1 MASSLPFNGIVIGA
15 ALVAI
20 AAVVSAPGALAQD
33 APAAHATPPHSAI
46 TPGLSAAE
54 LAKLPHVL
62 FAHELED
69 VPDRNIVVSL
79 LDFPIPPGKPAHA
92 APSCEAHRHAGP
104 AYVYVLKG
112 TMRLG
117 IGGQPVQTL
126 HAGQS
131 FYEPAGALHTVA
143 ENASSTEPAAAL
155 AVLILPRG
163 APILTMEKC
172 AQP

>member
-1 MASSLPFNGIVIGA
+1 MTIKRALAIGSLCLVTLAVVRAGDASPPGA
-15 ALVAI
+15 AKS
-20 AAVVSAPGALAQD
+20 AV
-33 APAAHATPPHSAI
+33 

-69 VPDRNIVVSL
+69 VPDRNLVVSL
-79 LDFPIPPGKPAHA
+79 LDFPPAPAKA
-92 APSCEAHRHAGP
+92 APCGDHRHAGP

-131 FYEPAGALHTVA
+131 FYEPAGSLHTVA

-163 APILTMEKC
+163 APILTPEKC
-172 AQP
+172 AHP

>member
-1 MASSLPFNGIVIGA
+1 MIDSRLIRRGA
-15 ALVAI
+15 GVFLLAG
-20 AAVVSAPGALAQD
+20 AVLAPGAMGQQGE
-33 APAAHATPPHSAI
+33 PARASAT
-46 TPGLSAAE
+46 TPGLSAAD

-69 VPDRNIVVSL
+69 IPDRNMVVSL
-79 LDFPIPPGKPAHA
+79 LDFPPAAGKPAA
-92 APSCEAHRHAGP
+92 APACSAHRHAGP

-126 HAGQS
+126 NEGQS

-143 ENASSTEPAAAL
+143 ENASTTEPAAAL

-163 APILTMEKC
+163 APILKLENC
-172 AQP
+172 ARPVK

>member
-1 MASSLPFNGIVIGA
+1 MSINRLTGVGVGA
-15 ALVAI
+15 LFVAAVALVH
-20 AAVVSAPGALAQD
+20 GGNG
-33 APAAHATPPHSAI
+33 PAANSAT

-79 LDFPIPPGKPAHA
+79 LDFPPAPAKA
-92 APSCEAHRHAGP
+92 APCSVHKHAGP

-143 ENASSTEPAAAL
+143 ENASSTEPASAL

-163 APILTMEKC
+163 APILTPEEC
-172 AQP
+172 SHP

>member
-1 MASSLPFNGIVIGA
+1 MSTHHAFAAWVGVLSLAGGLAAFADDVPAGA
-15 ALVAI
+15 AN
-20 AAVVSAPGALAQD
+20 SA
-33 APAAHATPPHSAI
+33 T
-46 TPGLSAAE
+46 TPGLGAAE

-69 VPDRNIVVSL
+69 VPNRNMVVSL
-79 LDFPIPPGKPAHA
+79 LEFPPAPAKGPTAPPCSG
-92 APSCEAHRHAGP
+92 HRHAGP
-104 AYVYVLKG
+104 AYVYVLTG
-112 TMRLG
+112 SMRLG
-117 IGGQPVQTL
+117 IGGQPPQTL

-143 ENASSTEPAAAL
+143 ENASTSEPASAL

-163 APILTMEKC
+163 APILTPEKC

>member
-1 MASSLPFNGIVIGA
+1 MSHERNLYARCGRFGA
-15 ALVAI
+15 IAIAVCCCAPSLVARSGEVQQ
-20 AAVVSAPGALAQD
+20 AAANSV
-33 APAAHATPPHSAI
+33 T

-69 VPDRNIVVSL
+69 VPNRNIVVSL
-79 LDFPIPPGKPAHA
+79 LDFPA
-92 APSCEAHRHAGP
+92 APAKGATAPPCSVHRHAGP

-143 ENASSTEPAAAL
+143 ENASTREPASAL

-163 APILTMEKC
+163 APILTPEKC

>member
-1 MASSLPFNGIVIGA
+1 MNTKC
-15 ALVAI
+15 
-20 AAVVSAPGALAQD
+20 ALAIW
-33 APAAHATPPHSAI
+33 ALCIVTWNAVEAGESPPAAAANSAT

-62 FAHELED
+62 FAHDLED
-69 VPDRNIVVSL
+69 VPNRNIVVSM
-79 LDFPIPPGKPAHA
+79 LDFPPAPAKVATPPPC
-92 APSCEAHRHAGP
+92 SVHRHAGP

-143 ENASSTEPAAAL
+143 ENASATEPAAAI
-155 AVLILPRG
+155 AVLILPHG
-163 APILTMEKC
+163 APILTFEKC
-172 AQP
+172 AKT

>member
-1 MASSLPFNGIVIGA
+1 MPINRLTGVGVGA
-15 ALVAI
+15 VFLAAMALVHGGN
-20 AAVVSAPGALAQD
+20 S
-33 APAAHATPPHSAI
+33 PAANSAT

-54 LAKLPHVL
+54 LAKLPHVV

-79 LDFPIPPGKPAHA
+79 LDFPA
-92 APSCEAHRHAGP
+92 APARAAPCSAHRHAGP

-112 TMRLG
+112 TVRLG

-126 HAGQS
+126 RAGQS
-131 FYEPAGALHTVA
+131 FYEPAGALHTVM
-143 ENASSTEPAAAL
+143 ENASRTEPAAAL

-163 APILTMEKC
+163 APILTPEKC
-172 AQP
+172 SEP

>member
-1 MASSLPFNGIVIGA
+1 VSQINSRLAVFDRISVGC
-15 ALVAI
+15 I
-20 AAVVSAPGALAQD
+20 AVFLLAGMPAQGGDKPGG
-33 APAAHATPPHSAI
+33 PAANSAT

-69 VPDRNIVVSL
+69 VPNRNIVVSL
-79 LDFPIPPGKPAHA
+79 LEFPA
-92 APSCEAHRHAGP
+92 APARSTATPPCLVHRHAGP

-112 TMRLG
+112 SVRLG

-163 APILTMEKC
+163 APILTPEKC

>member
-1 MASSLPFNGIVIGA
+1 MNNKRAFAIWAICIVAGS
-15 ALVAI
+15 AI
-20 AAVVSAPGALAQD
+20 HAGQPP
-33 APAAHATPPHSAI
+33 PAAAANSAT

-62 FAHELED
+62 FAHDLED
-69 VPDRNIVVSL
+69 VPNRNIVVSM
-79 LDFPIPPGKPAHA
+79 LDFQPAPAKSATAPPC
-92 APSCEAHRHAGP
+92 SVHRHAGP

-163 APILTMEKC
+163 APILTVEKC
-172 AQP
+172 TPP

>member
-1 MASSLPFNGIVIGA
+1 VSQINSRLA
-15 ALVAI
+15 AFDRI
-20 AAVVSAPGALAQD
+20 AATCIAVFFVAGMPALGGGKPGGPVANSA
-33 APAAHATPPHSAI
+33 T

-54 LAKLPHVL
+54 LARLPHVL

-69 VPDRNIVVSL
+69 VPNRNIVVSL
-79 LDFPIPPGKPAHA
+79 LDFPA
-92 APSCEAHRHAGP
+92 APARNAATPPCMVHRHAGP

-112 TMRLG
+112 SVRLG

-163 APILTMEKC
+163 APILTPDKC

>member
-1 MASSLPFNGIVIGA
+1 MPTHHAPVACFWTLLAVTAATALPAGSAS
-15 ALVAI
+15 
-20 AAVVSAPGALAQD
+20 AQD
-33 APAAHATPPHSAI
+33 ASGVHATRPHSA
-46 TPGLSAAE
+46 TTAGLSADE
-54 LAKLPHVL
+54 LARLPHVL

-79 LDFPIPPGKPAHA
+79 LDYPIAPGKPAHA
-92 APSCEAHRHAGP
+92 APTCEAHRHAGP

-117 IGGQPVQTL
+117 IGGQPVQVL

-143 ENASSTEPAAAL
+143 ENASATEPAAAL

-163 APILTMEKC
+163 APILTPEKC

>member
-1 MASSLPFNGIVIGA
+1 MTIKRALAIVSLCLVTLAVVRAGDASPPGA
-15 ALVAI
+15 ANS
-20 AAVVSAPGALAQD
+20 AV
-33 APAAHATPPHSAI
+33 

-69 VPDRNIVVSL
+69 VPDRNLVVSL
-79 LDFPIPPGKPAHA
+79 LEFPPAPA
-92 APSCEAHRHAGP
+92 KAEPCGDHRHAGP

-131 FYEPAGALHTVA
+131 FYEPAGSLHTVA

-163 APILTMEKC
+163 APILTPEKC
-172 AQP
+172 AHP